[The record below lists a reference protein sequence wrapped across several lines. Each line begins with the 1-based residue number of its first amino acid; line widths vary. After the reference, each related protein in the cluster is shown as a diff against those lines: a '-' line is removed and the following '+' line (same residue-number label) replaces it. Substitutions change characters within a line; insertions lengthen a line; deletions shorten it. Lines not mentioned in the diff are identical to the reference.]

1 MRENRN
7 VYASFVNLMGGAQA
21 AVMSSKFKF
30 DLNPLERAKREHHA
44 SNLGGLIPDHFTMIG
59 KSVNEME
66 NQIKSRDQDI
76 ILQA

>member
-44 SNLGGLIPDHFTMIG
+44 SNLSGLIPDHFTMIG
-59 KSVNEME
+59 KQVNEME
-66 NQIKSRDQDI
+66 N
-76 ILQA
+76 